1 MPLKLLCLIA
11 VLFSLL
17 PRPSFA
23 QALVQTGRYT
33 GVYALPTDAQRDPLQ
48 TIVTIEFPADI
59 DTVGQAVNELLT
71 DTGYALEDALYWDV
85 EVFELLQ
92 HPVPRVQRELG
103 PLTVLDAIDT
113 LVGPEFDV
121 VVDPVHREIAFKL
134 AGRKPSPAAADESEL
149 EKKRR

>member
-11 VLFSLL
+11 ALFPVL
-17 PRPSFA
+17 PRTGSS

-33 GVYALPTDAQRDPLQ
+33 AVYALPTDAQRDPLQ
-48 TIVTIEFPADI
+48 TIVEIEFPADI
-59 DTVGQAVNELLT
+59 DTVGQAVNELLA

-92 HPVPRVQRELG
+92 HPVPRVQRALG

-113 LVGPEFDV
+113 LVGPAFDV
-121 VVDPVHREIAFKL
+121 VVDPVHRELAFKL
-134 AGRKPSPAAADESEL
+134 AGRTPSPEGAPEPEL
-149 EKKRR
+149 DKKRR